1 MVSPTLIPQ
10 LPEPLPPFPAL
21 NSTQDELGFFDRAK
35 KYIGNRASYAEFMKL
50 INLFSNDL
58 IDKHALCDRVGAFLA
73 GNAELMRWFTDFL
86 GIEEQEEIIE
96 ARSRPD
102 PGRVNLSMC
111 RSLGPSYRHLPKR
124 DQNKPCKG
132 RDAMC
137 NEVLNDAWASHP
149 TWASEDSGFIAH
161 RKNQYE
167 ETMHRIEEE
176 RHDYDFHIEA
186 CQRTI
191 QLMEPIVQ
199 QFKVMSEQDLNNFQ
213 LARGLGGASE
223 AIPKRIIMKVYG
235 REYGAKVM
243 NDLFANP
250 TLVLPVLLDRL
261 KKKLEEW
268 KHAQREWERIWR
280 EQIHKNFWKS
290 LDHQGI
296 NARNLDKKN
305 FQAKTLTSEVQT
317 RYEECKKSRDAGESQ
332 PKWQLEFF
340 FKDEAVIKDAL
351 ALAYCG
357 VQLDVQSSENEKL
370 AMTRFMEDF
379 VSRSFDIDRDQL
391 KALLSEQDIENGE
404 VETSGIL
411 GDSVSRN
418 RRGGGDSMR
427 RLVMGRK
434 IGREGSAYSGSR
446 ASTPA
451 PATSAD
457 NGEPSG
463 DNQPP
468 SDQTVTGDVVAQSAG
483 ASPSPQPWTKLA
495 QTASMSPKKS
505 LIDEVQEHVYFNLYA
520 NANLYC
526 FFRLFEMLYSR
537 LLAIKENEQQVHE
550 AVYRWNGEGG
560 DQKAA
565 IELRMTDKGP
575 DEFFEDVSPGTNF
588 YAQVLRM
595 CRQVLQGGLEMS
607 HLEEL
612 LRRYYNHKGWQ
623 LYALERLVNAIVRA
637 VSNMHNSE
645 SKDKSLVIADLFFKD
660 RLKPDTTMAQE
671 VAYRKQSQKL
681 SKDGDIYRITFV
693 RDSVSVSATSANHLQ
708 VPTSQSCTVRLF
720 PPEDST
726 FDNDD
731 LSATARYQYYMACY
745 PMRETTEG
753 VDISRMLPPFLRRNL
768 LKQDKDVDVEASYN
782 EVYGRLQHYDDQ
794 EIVVNEDTYRMSFT
808 PGQTCMFTRP
818 SINKKVYIAG
828 KIEESEKFVE
838 KFVRN
843 TAWMKDQ
850 RAEDVER
857 RKAGWERGLKE
868 GIWRDSGGVTPVA
881 AQVAA

>member
-1 MVSPTLIPQ
+1 
-10 LPEPLPPFPAL
+10 
-21 NSTQDELGFFDRAK
+21 
-35 KYIGNRASYAEFMKL
+35 MKL
-50 INLFSNDL
+50 INLFTNDL
-58 IDKHALCDRVGAFLA
+58 IDKHVLCDRVGSFLA
-73 GNAELMRWFTDFL
+73 GNAELMRWLMDFL
-86 GIEEQEEIIE
+86 KIGEQEEIIE

-124 DQNKPCKG
+124 DQHKPCKG

-137 NEVLNDAWASHP
+137 SEVLNDTWASHP

-199 QFKVMSEQDLNNFQ
+199 QFKVMSEQDLVNFQ

-223 AIPKRIIMKVYG
+223 AIPKRIIMKIYG

-243 NDLFANP
+243 NDLFVSP

-261 KKKLEEW
+261 KRKLEEW
-268 KHAQREWERIWR
+268 KLAQREWERIWR

-305 FQAKTLTSEVQT
+305 FQPKTLTSEVHT
-317 RYEECKKSRDAGESQ
+317 KYEERKKMRDGGQSQ
-332 PKWQLEFF
+332 PKWQLEFS

-379 VSRSFDIDRDQL
+379 ISRSFDIDRDQL
-391 KALLSEQDIENGE
+391 KALLSEQDVENGE
-404 VETSGIL
+404 VEASGIL
-411 GDSVSRN
+411 GENPSRN
-418 RRGGGDSMR
+418 RRGGDSMR
-427 RLVMGRK
+427 RLLMERK
-434 IGREGSAYSGSR
+434 IGRDGSVASGSR

-451 PATSAD
+451 PTTNAAEGSDEAATLQLP
-457 NGEPSG
+457 EQTLPG
-463 DNQPP
+463 DA
-468 SDQTVTGDVVAQSAG
+468 AQSAQP
-483 ASPSPQPWTKLA
+483 SPSPEPWTKMA
-495 QTASMSPKKS
+495 KTTPMSPRKS
-505 LIDEVQEHVYFNLYA
+505 LIDEVQEHVTFNLYA

-537 LLAIKENEQQVHE
+537 LLAIKHNEQGVHE
-550 AVYRWNGEGG
+550 AVYRWRGEGG
-560 DQKAA
+560 DAKAA
-565 IELRMTDKGP
+565 IELRMTDRGP
-575 DEFFEDVSPGTNF
+575 DEFFEDLTPGTNF
-588 YAQVLRM
+588 YTQVLRM

-612 LRRYYNHKGWQ
+612 LRRYYNESGWQ
-623 LYALERLVNAIVRA
+623 LYAVERLVSAIVRS
-637 VSNMHNSE
+637 VSGMHNSE

-660 RLKPDTTMAQE
+660 RMKPDTTMAQE
-671 VAYRKQSQKL
+671 VAYRKQAQKFNR
-681 SKDGDIYRITFV
+681 DGDVYRISFV
-693 RDSVSVSATSANHLQ
+693 SLLPAPTINVANNVQ
-708 VPTSQSCTVRLF
+708 VPASQSCTVRLF
-720 PPEDST
+720 PPEDSS

-745 PMRETTEG
+745 PMRETTES
-753 VDISRMLPPFLRRNL
+753 VDVSRMQAPFLGRNL
-768 LKQDKDVDVEASYN
+768 TKQDKDVDIEASYK
-782 EVYGRLQHYDDQ
+782 EVYGSLEHYDDQ
-794 EIVVNEDTYRMSFT
+794 EIIVNEDTYRMGFT
-808 PGQTCMFTRP
+808 PGQTFMFSR
-818 SINKKVYIAG
+818 SSLSKKPYTEG
-828 KIEESEKFVE
+828 KIEESEKFLDR
-838 KFVRN
+838 FVRN
-843 TAWMKDQ
+843 TVWMKDQ
-850 RAEDVER
+850 KSEDVEA
-857 RKAGWERGLKE
+857 RKAFWEKGLKE
-868 GIWRDSGGVTPVA
+868 GVWAVEVQA
-881 AQVAA
+881 

>member
-21 NSTQDELGFFDRAK
+21 STTQDELGFFDRAK

-50 INLFSNDL
+50 INLFTNDL
-58 IDKHALCDRVGAFLA
+58 IDKHILCDRVGSFLA
-73 GNAELMRWFTDFL
+73 GNPDLMRWFTDFL
-86 GIEEQEEIIE
+86 NIGEQEEIIE

-124 DQNKPCKG
+124 DQHKPCKG

-137 NEVLNDAWASHP
+137 SEVLNDTWASHP

-199 QFKVMSEQDLNNFQ
+199 QFKVMTEQDLVNFS

-223 AIPKRIIMKVYG
+223 AIPKRIIMKIYG

-243 NDLFANP
+243 SDLFVNP

-305 FQAKTLTSEVQT
+305 FQPKTLTSEVQT
-317 RYEECKKSRDAGESQ
+317 KYEERKKARDGGQSR

-357 VQLDVQSSENEKL
+357 VQLDVQSTENEKL

-391 KALLSEQDIENGE
+391 KVLLSEQDAENGE
-404 VETSGIL
+404 VEASGML
-411 GDSVSRN
+411 GENPSRN

-427 RLVMGRK
+427 RLLMERK
-434 IGREGSAYSGSR
+434 IGRDGSVASGSR

-451 PATSAD
+451 PTANAAEGSDEAAAQQLSELTLPGDAAESA
-457 NGEPSG
+457 
-463 DNQPP
+463 QP
-468 SDQTVTGDVVAQSAG
+468 
-483 ASPSPQPWTKLA
+483 SPSPEPWTKMA
-495 QTASMSPKKS
+495 NTTAILPRKS
-505 LIDEVQEHVYFNLYA
+505 LIDEVQEHVTFNLYA

-537 LLAIKENEQQVHE
+537 LLAIKQNEQGVHE
-550 AVYRWNGEGG
+550 AVYRWRGEDG
-560 DQKAA
+560 DPKAA

-575 DEFFEDVSPGTNF
+575 DEFFEDVTPGTNF

-612 LRRYYNHKGWQ
+612 LRRYYNESGWQ
-623 LYALERLVNAIVRA
+623 LYAVERLVSAIVRS
-637 VSNMHNSE
+637 VSGMHNSE

-660 RLKPDTTMAQE
+660 RMKPDTTMAQE
-671 VAYRKQSQKL
+671 VAYRKQAQKFN
-681 SKDGDIYRITFV
+681 KDGDVYRISFV
-693 RDSVSVSATSANHLQ
+693 SLLRASVMNGTNDDQ
-708 VPTSQSCTVRLF
+708 VPASQCCTVRLF
-720 PPEDST
+720 PPEDSS

-753 VDISRMLPPFLRRNL
+753 VDLSRMQPPFLRRNL
-768 LKQDKDVDVEASYN
+768 TKQDKDVDVEASYK
-782 EVYGRLQHYDDQ
+782 EVYGNLQHFDDQ
-794 EIVVNEDTYRMSFT
+794 EIIVNEDTYRMSFT
-808 PGQTCMFTRP
+808 PGQTYMFSRP
-818 SINKKVYIAG
+818 SFSKKVYTEG
-828 KIEESEKFVE
+828 KIEESEKFLD
-838 KFVRN
+838 KLVRN
-843 TAWMKDQ
+843 SLWMKDQ
-850 RAEDVER
+850 KSEDVEK
-857 RKAGWERGLKE
+857 RKAFWEKGLKE
-868 GIWRDSGGVTPVA
+868 GVWVDQDAGQA
-881 AQVAA
+881 